1 MFLKGLSSKDE
12 SASWKHERII
22 WEYESCTTFLLGH
35 YTLFC
40 YLSAQW
46 KSVDGKSL
54 MEHPF
59 AIKWHCRNA
68 PRAAP
73 SLFFD
78 KRLCAIKD
86 NQCPLI
92 YVCDANRNGNKK
104 MVLIVLLK
112 KDFKTNDIS
121 PGEFITYLLLS
132 RPGTTLQV
140 DIRSWSL
147 FAFLKMLYHWKCV
160 VFVSTKNQLYCYF
173 L

>member
-1 MFLKGLSSKDE
+1 MFLKGLQQR
-12 SASWKHERII
+12 WKCLLKTRKNYLGI
-22 WEYESCTTFLLGH
+22 WELYNLPSWSLHLVLLFIS
-35 YTLFC
+35 LMKKC
-40 YLSAQW
+40 RW
-46 KSVDGKSL
+46 KSF

-160 VFVSTKNQLYCYF
+160 GFVSTKNQLYCHF